1 MKDPE
6 NEQAQAADPG
16 EQTADTEGQGDEAAA
31 SGESP
36 DGTGAGEEFDYLKDR
51 FRASYREGAAD
62 GPSRDDLI
70 EAFRTLGEA
79 ISHTVAGAGNTL
91 KDPAVKQQ
99 VKKTAVSVFSTI
111 STILLEW
118 GSELKDRIEERRG
131 TEDLPPE
138 DAPPIR
144 EEE

>member
-6 NEQAQAADPG
+6 NDQAQAADPG
-16 EQTADTEGQGDEAAA
+16 GQTADSERQDDEAAA
-31 SGESP
+31 SDESP
-36 DGTGAGEEFDYLKDR
+36 DGGGAGEEFDYLKDR

-62 GPSRDDLI
+62 GPSRDELI

-118 GSELKDRIEERRG
+118 GSELKERIEERRG
-131 TEDLPPE
+131 ADDVPPK
-138 DAPPIR
+138 DSPPVR
-144 EEE
+144 EEG

>member
-16 EQTADTEGQGDEAAA
+16 EQTADTEGQGGEAAA

-118 GSELKDRIEERRG
+118 GSELKDRIEERRV